1 MSKWKD
7 LSEGIDMEAAKG
19 TPVQL
24 KRVQRALST
33 EMESVFSKAR
43 DLLIERSDEI
53 QQRLMEELD
62 EVNEVTVESPA
73 ELGIM

>member
-1 MSKWKD
+1 
-7 LSEGIDMEAAKG
+7 MEAAKG

-73 ELGIM
+73 DLGIM